1 MSSEIQT
8 FVSSKLG
15 DVPVGESYLYVTF
28 WQNNKPR
35 YFADALYSFLIS
47 ADNKAEPDRIISG
60 HASSNQ
66 PGSPRFSTKEKGIR
80 IR

>member
-47 ADNKAEPDRIISG
+47 ADNKAEPDRI
-60 HASSNQ
+60 NQ
-66 PGSPRFSTKEKGIR
+66 WTCAEQSTGIPALFD
-80 IR
+80 